1 MPCYNKQGIFF
12 MRNSGI
18 KLGDYPNLIAKSTI
32 EKLSKRNHPLGKL
45 PYYDQ
50 STHPESWREELI
62 ASERYKELVDSYS
75 TTFQIPKELIHPME
89 VMMSAGSAM
98 FKATNMESGK
108 RVALC
113 ELAEKIIRDEWNLGY
128 DEVIFDLEIMEPGTI
143 KLPDEM
149 SMETPLTP
157 EEKEEIENDEEL
169 LAEVVK
175 RRTINAFAQGASLR
189 ALYLFHLYR
198 DEIEKIVPEVIPF
211 YQKALIAND
220 LFYYLISDEDFQQ
233 QIESNDSNNAGY
245 VELDFSGETPKIIAK
260 AMNFPILILEMTK
273 GIISLFSVAGLPKE
287 GAKKIID
294 YTDTIIAELWD
305 IRLFPTMWGNLHSLI
320 DPQDYDIKKLV
331 VIELF
336 KKDAEDFIDF
346 MSLLEHRPDYA
357 KKEIDS
363 IIKEKRIEIMEYNF
377 NNDDLDGISLSDLG
391 L

>member
-198 DEIEKIVPEVIPF
+198 DEIEEIVPEVIPF

-305 IRLFPTMWGNLHSLI
+305 IRLFPTMWGNFHSLI

-363 IIKEKRIEIMEYNF
+363 IIKEKRMEIMEYNF

>member
-1 MPCYNKQGIFF
+1 

-198 DEIEKIVPEVIPF
+198 DEIEEIVPEVIPF

-363 IIKEKRIEIMEYNF
+363 IIKEKRMEIMEYNF

>member
-1 MPCYNKQGIFF
+1 

-50 STHPESWREELI
+50 STHPESWREEVI

-98 FKATNMESGK
+98 FQATNMESGK

-143 KLPDEM
+143 KLPDET

-157 EEKEEIENDEEL
+157 EEKEEIEEDEEL
-169 LAEVVK
+169 MAEVVK

-198 DEIEKIVPEVIPF
+198 DEIEEIVSGVTPF

-331 VIELF
+331 IIELF
-336 KKDAEDFIDF
+336 KKDTEDFIDF

-363 IIKEKRIEIMEYNF
+363 IIKGKRMEIMEYNF

>member
-32 EKLSKRNHPLGKL
+32 EKLSKQNHPLGKL

-50 STHPESWREELI
+50 STHPESWREEVI
-62 ASERYKELVDSYS
+62 ASDRYKELIDSYS
-75 TTFQIPKELIHPME
+75 NTFQIPKEMISPMD
-89 VMMSAGSAM
+89 VIMSAGGAM
-98 FKATNMESGK
+98 YQATNMESNK
-108 RVALC
+108 REALC
-113 ELAEKIIRDEWNLGY
+113 VLAEKIIREEWNLGY

-149 SMETPLTP
+149 NMQSPLTP

-175 RRTINAFAQGASLR
+175 RRTINALAQGASLR
-189 ALYLFHLYR
+189 AHYIFHLYR
-198 DEIEKIVPEVIPF
+198 DDIEKIVPGVIPF

-220 LFYYLISDEDFQQ
+220 LFYYLISDDMFQQ

-245 VELDFSGETPKIIAK
+245 VELDFSGEIPKIIAK
-260 AMNFPILILEMTK
+260 AMNFPIMIHEMTK

-287 GAKKIID
+287 NTETIIE
-294 YTDTIIAELWD
+294 YTDTIMGELWD
-305 IRLFPTMWGNLHSLI
+305 IRLFPTVWGNLHGLFNEK
-320 DPQDYDIKKLV
+320 DYDIKKLV
-331 VIELF
+331 LIDLF
-336 KKDAEDFIDF
+336 KKDAESFIDF

-357 KKEIDS
+357 KKEIDG
-363 IIKEKRIEIMEYNF
+363 IIKQKRMEIMEYNF
-377 NNDDLDGISLSDLG
+377 SNDDLDGISLSDLG

>member
-62 ASERYKELVDSYS
+62 ASERYKELIDSYS

-98 FKATNMESGK
+98 FTATNMESGK

-149 SMETPLTP
+149 SMQIPLTP
-157 EEKEEIENDEEL
+157 EEKEEIEEDEEL
-169 LAEVVK
+169 MAEVVK
-175 RRTINAFAQGASLR
+175 RRTTNAFAQGASLR

-198 DEIEKIVPEVIPF
+198 DEIEEIVSGVTPF

-287 GAKKIID
+287 GAKKVID

-331 VIELF
+331 IIELF

-363 IIKEKRIEIMEYNF
+363 IIKGKRMEIMEYNF

>member
-1 MPCYNKQGIFF
+1 

-149 SMETPLTP
+149 SMETP
-157 EEKEEIENDEEL
+157 
-169 LAEVVK
+169 
-175 RRTINAFAQGASLR
+175 
-189 ALYLFHLYR
+189 
-198 DEIEKIVPEVIPF
+198 
-211 YQKALIAND
+211 
-220 LFYYLISDEDFQQ
+220 
-233 QIESNDSNNAGY
+233 
-245 VELDFSGETPKIIAK
+245 
-260 AMNFPILILEMTK
+260 
-273 GIISLFSVAGLPKE
+273 
-287 GAKKIID
+287 
-294 YTDTIIAELWD
+294 
-305 IRLFPTMWGNLHSLI
+305 
-320 DPQDYDIKKLV
+320 
-331 VIELF
+331 
-336 KKDAEDFIDF
+336 
-346 MSLLEHRPDYA
+346 
-357 KKEIDS
+357 
-363 IIKEKRIEIMEYNF
+363 
-377 NNDDLDGISLSDLG
+377 
-391 L
+391 